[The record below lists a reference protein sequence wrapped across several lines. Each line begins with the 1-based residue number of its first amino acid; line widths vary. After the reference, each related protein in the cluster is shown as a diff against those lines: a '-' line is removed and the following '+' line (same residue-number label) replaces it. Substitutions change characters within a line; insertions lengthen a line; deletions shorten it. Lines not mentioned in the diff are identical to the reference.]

1 MPAKKTGRGANL
13 SLLNKEHPKDKK
25 GDDDIGDLV
34 TSVDKPDDSSSSGE
48 STSLQR
54 RGAAA
59 GAVNPPL
66 LWCEQRTE
74 EGEEQ
79 AASGRGGP

>member
-34 TSVDKPDDSSSSGE
+34 ELASTVDVSALADE
-48 STSLQR
+48 QI
-54 RGAAA
+54 A
-59 GAVNPPL
+59 L
-66 LWCEQRTE
+66 LLF
-74 EGEEQ
+74 
-79 AASGRGGP
+79 